1 MSPELPLAFLAG
13 LLSFLSPCVLPLV
26 PSYLA
31 FVGGSVGGSVG
42 VVGAA
47 GNGAVAPGAGSAIAR
62 RVLLRQSLLFI
73 AGFTLVFIVMGASAS
88 MLGAVL
94 REHRALLTVV
104 AGVVV
109 ALFGL
114 VMLGFLKIP
123 LLYRDARP
131 RYRGETA
138 HPWGALLL
146 GMAFAAGWSPCIGP
160 ILGGILT
167 LAGGSGTLAQGIGL
181 LAVYALGL
189 AVPFLA
195 AAMAIEPFLRFS
207 RGFRG
212 YMPWVERAAGVLLL
226 AAGVLMVTGTYTQ
239 LNTYLSQV
247 TPHWLL
253 SRL

>member
-1 MSPELPLAFLAG
+1 MIPSLPLAFLAG
-13 LLSFLSPCVLPLV
+13 LLSFLSPCVFPLV

-42 VVGAA
+42 
-47 GNGAVAPGAGSAIAR
+47 GAGGGRGTASAAVVAGSR

-73 AGFTLVFIVMGASAS
+73 AGFTLVFIAMGASAS
-88 MLGAVL
+88 LLGAVL
-94 REHRALLTVV
+94 RQHRDVLAVA

-114 VMLGFLKIP
+114 VMLGVLKVP
-123 LLYRDARP
+123 FLYRDARL

-138 HPWGALLL
+138 RPWGALLL

-167 LAGGSGTLAQGIGL
+167 LAGASGTLAQGVAL

-189 AVPFLA
+189 AVPFLVA
-195 AAMAIEPFLRFS
+195 ALALEPFLLFSKRF
-207 RGFRG
+207 RA
-212 YMPWVERAAGVLLL
+212 YLPWVERAAGALLL
-226 AAGVLMVTGTYTQ
+226 VAGLLMVTGTYTQ

-247 TPHWLL
+247 TPRWLL

>member
-1 MSPELPLAFLAG
+1 VSPNLPLAFLAG
-13 LLSFLSPCVLPLV
+13 LLSFLSPCVFPLV

-31 FVGGSVGGSVG
+31 FVGGSVGGT
-42 VVGAA
+42 VGAA
-47 GNGAVAPGAGSAIAR
+47 GAPGSGAGSAGSILGR

-94 REHRALLTVV
+94 RQHRDVLTVV

-114 VMLGFLKIP
+114 VMLGVVRIP

-138 HPWGALLL
+138 RPWGALLL

-167 LAGGSGTLAQGIGL
+167 LAGASGTLAQGVAL

-207 RGFRG
+207 RGFRS
-212 YMPWVERAAGVLLL
+212 YLPWVERAAGVLLL

-247 TPHWLL
+247 TPRWLL

>member
-1 MSPELPLAFLAG
+1 MIPSLPLAFLAG
-13 LLSFLSPCVLPLV
+13 LLSFLSPCVFPLV

-31 FVGGSVGGSVG
+31 FVGGSAGGSAGSVG
-42 VVGAA
+42 APAGTGVVA
-47 GNGAVAPGAGSAIAR
+47 GR

-88 MLGAVL
+88 MLGTVL
-94 REHRALLTVV
+94 RQHRDVLTIV

-109 ALFGL
+109 VLFGL
-114 VMLGFLKIP
+114 VMLGVLKIP
-123 LLYRDARP
+123 LLYRDARV
-131 RYRGETA
+131 RYRGETTR
-138 HPWGALLL
+138 PWGALLL

-167 LAGGSGTLAQGIGL
+167 LAGASGTLAQGVAL

-195 AAMAIEPFLRFS
+195 AAMALEPFLRFS
-207 RGFRG
+207 RRFRA
-212 YMPWVERAAGVLLL
+212 YLPWVERGAGVLLL
-226 AAGVLMVTGTYTQ
+226 AAGLLMITGTYTQ

-247 TPHWLL
+247 TPGWLL

>member
-1 MSPELPLAFLAG
+1 MSPSLPLAFLAG
-13 LLSFLSPCVLPLV
+13 LLSFLSPCVFPLV

-31 FVGGSVGGSVG
+31 FVGGSVGGSTG
-42 VVGAA
+42 GSAGAA
-47 GNGAVAPGAGSAIAR
+47 GTAGSAAAGAGGR

-94 REHRALLTVV
+94 RQHRDVLTVV

-114 VMLGFLKIP
+114 VMLGVLKIP

-138 HPWGALLL
+138 RPWGALLL

-167 LAGGSGTLAQGIGL
+167 LAGASGTLAQGVAL

-189 AVPFLA
+189 ALPFLA
-195 AAMAIEPFLRFS
+195 AAMALEPFLRFS
-207 RGFRG
+207 RRFRS
-212 YMPWVERAAGVLLL
+212 YLPWVERGAGVLLL
-226 AAGVLMVTGTYTQ
+226 AAGLLMVTGTYTQ

-247 TPHWLL
+247 TPRWLL